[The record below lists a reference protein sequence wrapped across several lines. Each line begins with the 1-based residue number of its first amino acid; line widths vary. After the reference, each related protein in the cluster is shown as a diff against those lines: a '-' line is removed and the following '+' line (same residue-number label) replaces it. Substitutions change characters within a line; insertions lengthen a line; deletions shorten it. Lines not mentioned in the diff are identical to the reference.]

1 MYQDILRNIAGIEV
15 FPVLSLLLFVV
26 LFAIV
31 IIMTMRMDRRRVA
44 RLAGLPL
51 EEEGASASE
60 PPRPAEQ
67 KK

>member
-31 IIMTMRMDRRRVA
+31 IIRTMRMDRRRVA

-60 PPRPAEQ
+60 SPRPAEQ